1 MICLLLLFLR
11 CCLLLC
17 HGGRTDGAVAGP
29 DTLLEHGGVGELEKC
44 RLVSPSEEL
53 KANTPSA
60 KGTDGVMTA
69 EVGENGRTL
78 EQVATDQRPV
88 AGGECWEHGRAFNGR
103 NALVCLPALERLY
116 FLLQA
121 VQIM

>member
-1 MICLLLLFLR
+1 
-11 CCLLLC
+11 
-17 HGGRTDGAVAGP
+17 VAGP
-29 DTLLEHGGVGELEKC
+29 DSLLEHDGVGELEKC

-53 KANTPSA
+53 KA
-60 KGTDGVMTA
+60 TDGVMTA